1 MTVINR
7 LLNTARDEIGYLE
20 KKSNA
25 QLDSKTANA
34 GYNNWTKYARDLDL
48 INFYNGKKNGYEWCD
63 IFCDWCFVR
72 TFGKDTALKMTGQKL
87 GGLGAGCTFSAQ
99 YYAKIGKF
107 HKFDPKPGDQIFF
120 TRNGG
125 KDSCHT
131 GLVERVDREYVYT
144 IEGNT
149 SGASGVV
156 SNGGG
161 VCRKSYP
168 LGSPYIYGYGRP
180 DYDLVEA
187 ATLKEEDEME
197 VARFKELWS
206 EMRKE
211 LQDNDSGDWS
221 KAARE
226 WATSV
231 GLITGT
237 GKLANG
243 EKNYAW
249 ADVLT
254 REQAA
259 VMLYRF
265 AQMII
270 VQKDNKFNI

>member
-1 MTVINR
+1 
-7 LLNTARDEIGYLE
+7 
-20 KKSNA
+20 
-25 QLDSKTANA
+25 
-34 GYNNWTKYARDLDL
+34 
-48 INFYNGKKNGYEWCD
+48 
-63 IFCDWCFVR
+63 
-72 TFGKDTALKMTGQKL
+72 
-87 GGLGAGCTFSAQ
+87 
-99 YYAKIGKF
+99 
-107 HKFDPKPGDQIFF
+107 
-120 TRNGG
+120 
-125 KDSCHT
+125 
-131 GLVERVDREYVYT
+131 
-144 IEGNT
+144 
-149 SGASGVV
+149 
-156 SNGGG
+156 
-161 VCRKSYP
+161 
-168 LGSPYIYGYGRP
+168 
-180 DYDLVEA
+180 
-187 ATLKEEDEME
+187 ME

>member
-1 MTVINR
+1 MAAVDR
-7 LLNTARDEIGYLE
+7 LLNTARTEIGYLE

-34 GYNNWTKYARDLDL
+34 GYGNWTKYARDLDL

-63 IFCDWCFVR
+63 MFCDWCFVQ

-99 YYAKIGKF
+99 YYAQIGRFYKS
-107 HKFDPKPGDQIFF
+107 DPKPGDQIFF

-131 GLVERVDREYVYT
+131 GLVEKVDGGYVYT

-149 SGASGVV
+149 SGASGVI

-161 VCRKSYP
+161 VCRKAYP
-168 LGSPYIYGYGRP
+168 LGSLYIYGYGRP
-180 DYDLVEA
+180 DYSLAEPKTV
-187 ATLKEEDEME
+187 KEDNDMD
-197 VARFKELWS
+197 VVRFKELYN

-211 LQDNDSGDWS
+211 LQDNDSGEWS
-221 KAARE
+221 KEARD
-226 WATSV
+226 WAIST

-237 GKLANG
+237 GKMVNG

-254 REQAA
+254 REQMT
-259 VMLYRF
+259 VLLYRF
-265 AQMII
+265 AKMF
-270 VQKDNKFNI
+270 NKI